1 MMTFRKTLKFV
12 NHNHIKTHDWIFK
25 YEFVHKIMHS
35 VVVIKV
41 SDVVENMND
50 TAQLFNVNINMWI
63 KLRMLITQVQFFKIL
78 LLAMLKSNEMALGY
92 ILLKMN

>member
-1 MMTFRKTLKFV
+1 MTFRKTFKFV
-12 NHNHIKTHDWIFK
+12 NYNHIKTHDWILR

-35 VVVIKV
+35 VMVIKV

-63 KLRMLITQVQFFKIL
+63 KLCMLITQVQFLKIL
-78 LLAMLKSNEMALGY
+78 LLAMLKSNETGH
-92 ILLKMN
+92 